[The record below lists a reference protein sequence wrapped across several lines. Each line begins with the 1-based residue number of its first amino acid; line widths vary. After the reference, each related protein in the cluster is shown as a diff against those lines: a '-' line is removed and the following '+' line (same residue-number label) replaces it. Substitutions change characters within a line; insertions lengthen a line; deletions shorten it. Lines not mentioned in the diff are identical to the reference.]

1 MIVSLLSFSL
11 CPWVSTTARLDGSA
25 HAGRWAVREY
35 ARPCTSI
42 QACPHPIRTCS
53 LGHLQCYHRA
63 CVLLSI
69 PLPTRACFGRVPFS
83 STCCN
88 GGLFGLEYM
97 RVTVGSFGRECMPG
111 RGLFEN
117 MPGRALSSKLIAI
130 LFLVCL

>member
-11 CPWVSTTARLDGSA
+11 CPWVATTARLDGSA

-69 PLPTRACFGRVPFS
+69 PLPTRACFGRVTFLFPSIAHDRIPPLVFS
-83 STCCN
+83 LSMGCN
-88 GGLFGLEYM
+88 D
-97 RVTVGSFGRECMPG
+97 GSFGW
-111 RGLFEN
+111 
-117 MPGRALSSKLIAI
+117 
-130 LFLVCL
+130 